1 MNLHATCVA
10 IEGLGVLLR
19 GPPGSGKSDLAL
31 RLIDMYAGAMLVAD
45 DRVEIMAR
53 GDGLYAWAPQI
64 IAGKLEVRGVGI
76 VQFAYARDAKLA
88 LLVDLMDAH
97 DIARL
102 PEAANEEM
110 LGVRLP
116 RLALWPFAASA
127 PARLRQALRLLPA
140 PGELPGAG
148 VQ

>member
-1 MNLHATCVA
+1 MNVHATCVA

-45 DRVEIMAR
+45 DQVEITAR
-53 GDGLYAWAPQI
+53 GDGLYARAPQI
-64 IAGKLEVRGVGI
+64 TAGKLEVRGVGI
-76 VQFAYARDAKLA
+76 VPLAYAPDARLA
-88 LLVDLMDAH
+88 LLVDLMDAR

-102 PEAANEEM
+102 PEAEDEEL

-127 PARLRQALRLLPA
+127 PASLRQALRLHQT
-140 PGELPGAG
+140 PGLLQGGG
-148 VQ
+148 VK